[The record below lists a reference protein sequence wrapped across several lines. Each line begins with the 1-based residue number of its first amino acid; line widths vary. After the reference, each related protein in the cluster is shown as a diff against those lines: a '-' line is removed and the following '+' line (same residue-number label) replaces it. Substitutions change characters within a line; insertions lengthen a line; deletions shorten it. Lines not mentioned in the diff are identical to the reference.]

1 MPPRRPSGLATSRA
15 RSGRRWGRLLPLLIP
30 WVVAAPARA
39 QAPAFLV
46 RDINAVPVPTSSNPG
61 SLVQIGATTFFLAG
75 TPQTGREL
83 WKSDG
88 TEAGT
93 VLVKDIGPGS
103 QGSEPNGLVEVN
115 GTLFFRASDG
125 VTGFELWK
133 SDGTQAGTLRVK
145 DILPGSGSSLPS
157 SLPLLNVNGTL
168 FFAADDG
175 VRGIELWRSDGTE
188 AGTLPVKDIRPGSS
202 GSFPC
207 LRFHEDNTFFTAC
220 DNLHA
225 DDEDSQSQSTEPFSF
240 LLGVNGTLF
249 FAADD
254 GVTGVELWKSD
265 GTEAGTLPVKDICP
279 GGGSPFVPAEGLSQV
294 GVNGTLFFAADDGV
308 TGRELWKSDGT
319 QAGTLR
325 VKDIADPY
333 SSSPS
338 SFVDVNGTL
347 FFAAADGVRGRELWK
362 SDGTEAGTVRVKDI
376 TNPGLLTDVGGTLYF
391 QASDNGFADYELWKS
406 DGTEAGTLRVKD
418 IVPGSQG
425 SNPHWLV
432 DVNGT
437 LFFGAFD
444 GVRWGL
450 WKSDGTE
457 AGTVRVKDISS
468 VPLLDVDGT
477 LFFTADDGVGGSGLW
492 KSDGTEAGTVL
503 VKDLAP
509 QPPGSSSS
517 EFSASFIGTDQA
529 VFFGADDGVTGTE
542 LWRSDGTEVGTVR
555 VKDIRPGRSGSTL
568 SSFVDVNETL
578 FFGANDGVRGQELW
592 KSDGTEAGTR

>member
-1 MPPRRPSGLATSRA
+1 MVEPPLRTGRTMPARWPSRLPVRPFLA
-15 RSGRRWGRLLPLLIP
+15 LPVLWALS
-30 WVVAAPARA
+30 AAPAHA

-46 RDINAVPVPTSSNPG
+46 RDINAVPVPTSSIPG
-61 SLVQIGATTFFLAG
+61 SLVQIGATTFFAAS

-93 VLVKDIGPGS
+93 VLVRDIGPGS
-103 QGSEPNGLVEVN
+103 QGSGANGLVELN
-115 GTLFFRASDG
+115 GTLFFRANDG
-125 VTGFELWK
+125 VTGSELWK
-133 SDGTQAGTLRVK
+133 SDGTEEGTVRVK
-145 DILPGSGSSLPS
+145 DILPGSGSALPS

-175 VRGIELWRSDGTE
+175 VRGIELWKSDGTE

-225 DDEDSQSQSTEPFSF
+225 DDEDSQSTEPFSF

-265 GTEAGTLPVKDICP
+265 GTEAGTLPVKDISP
-279 GGGSPFVPAEGLSQV
+279 GGGSPFDPAEGLSQV

-376 TNPGLLTDVGGTLYF
+376 TNPGLLTDVGGRLDF

-457 AGTVRVKDISS
+457 AGTLRVKDISS

-477 LFFTADDGVGGSGLW
+477 LFFTADDGVRGIELW
-492 KSDGTEAGTVL
+492 KSDGTEAGTVRGEER
-503 VKDLAP
+503 AP
-509 QPPGSSSS
+509 QP
-517 EFSASFIGTDQA
+517 A
-529 VFFGADDGVTGTE
+529 
-542 LWRSDGTEVGTVR
+542 
-555 VKDIRPGRSGSTL
+555 GRSEAEL
-568 SSFVDVNETL
+568 S
-578 FFGANDGVRGQELW
+578 ARC
-592 KSDGTEAGTR
+592 

>member
-103 QGSEPNGLVEVN
+103 QGSGANRLVEVN
-115 GTLFFRASDG
+115 GTLFFGASDG

-133 SDGTQAGTLRVK
+133 SDGTEAGTLRVK
-145 DILPGSGSSLPS
+145 DIRPGSGSSLPS
-157 SLPLLNVNGTL
+157 SLPLLDVNGTL

-188 AGTLPVKDIRPGSS
+188 AGTLPVKDIRPGAG

-207 LRFHEDNTFFTAC
+207 LRFHEDDSFFTAC

-225 DDEDSQSQSTEPFSF
+225 DDEDSQSHEQFYV
-240 LLGVNGTLF
+240 LLAVNGTLF

-265 GTEAGTLPVKDICP
+265 GTEAGTLPVKEIQASR
-279 GGGSPFVPAEGLSQV
+279 GSPFDPELGFSQV

-325 VKDIADPY
+325 V
-333 SSSPS
+333 
-338 SFVDVNGTL
+338 
-347 FFAAADGVRGRELWK
+347 
-362 SDGTEAGTVRVKDI
+362 
-376 TNPGLLTDVGGTLYF
+376 
-391 QASDNGFADYELWKS
+391 
-406 DGTEAGTLRVKD
+406 
-418 IVPGSQG
+418 
-425 SNPHWLV
+425 
-432 DVNGT
+432 
-437 LFFGAFD
+437 
-444 GVRWGL
+444 
-450 WKSDGTE
+450 
-457 AGTVRVKDISS
+457 
-468 VPLLDVDGT
+468 
-477 LFFTADDGVGGSGLW
+477 
-492 KSDGTEAGTVL
+492 
-503 VKDLAP
+503 
-509 QPPGSSSS
+509 
-517 EFSASFIGTDQA
+517 
-529 VFFGADDGVTGTE
+529 
-542 LWRSDGTEVGTVR
+542 
-555 VKDIRPGRSGSTL
+555 
-568 SSFVDVNETL
+568 
-578 FFGANDGVRGQELW
+578 
-592 KSDGTEAGTR
+592 